1 MATSVVRNILYRD
14 YICFNISVCNNSV
27 YHDLKSNKETWI
39 GYRLNLLLHNVN
51 KKRDKRIG

>member
-14 YICFNISVCNNSV
+14 YICFNISVCI

-39 GYRLNLLLHNVN
+39 GYRLNLSLHNLN
-51 KKRDKRIG
+51 KKGNKRIS